1 MARIRAVLFDID
13 GTLLDSNDAH
23 AHAWLDALRG
33 HGRDLPFDL
42 VRSKIGKGGDKLL
55 MEVAQI
61 DDQSPEGKLII
72 ERRVAVLKAHY
83 LPDLGPF
90 VGARTLVD
98 RLRSQGFVCCVVT
111 SAGKGEVSDLLRAAA
126 VADLFEHIVTSDDA
140 DRSKPDPD
148 LVQAA
153 LEKLGVHK
161 REAIMIGDTPYDIAA
176 AARAGVATIAFRS
189 GGWSDRDLDGAI
201 AIYDGPQDLGSR
213 LDRSPLALGVPLDF
227 IPVASPSP
235 SRSAT
240 EGSRGRGRR
249 AAMRG
254 I

>member
-33 HGRDLPFDL
+33 HGRDVPFDL

-55 MEVAQI
+55 LELAGI
-61 DDQSPEGKLII
+61 DVDSPEGRLVV
-72 ERRVAVLKAHY
+72 ERRTAVFKAYY

-90 VGARTLVD
+90 PGARALVD
-98 RLRSQGFVCCVVT
+98 RLRSRGLALCVVT
-111 SAGKGEVSDLLRAAA
+111 SATAAEVADTLRTAA
-126 VADLFEHIVTSDDA
+126 VADLFEHVVTSEDV

-148 LVQAA
+148 LVKMG
-153 LEKLGVHK
+153 LEKVGVGP
-161 REAIMIGDTPYDIAA
+161 REAVLVGDTPYDIMAA
-176 AARAGVATIAFRS
+176 SRAGVSTIAFRS
-189 GGWSDRDLDGAI
+189 GGWTDRDLDGAI
-201 AIYDGPQDLGSR
+201 AIYDGPQDLASR
-213 LDRSPLALGVPLDF
+213 LEHSPLALGVSDESAP
-227 IPVASPSP
+227 PSGP
-235 SRSAT
+235 I
-240 EGSRGRGRR
+240 SRGRTRR

>member
-1 MARIRAVLFDID
+1 MARIRAVLFDVD

-61 DDQSPEGKLII
+61 DHQSPEGKLLI

-90 VGARTLVD
+90 PGARALVD

-111 SAGKGEVSDLLRAAA
+111 SAASAELSDLLRAAA

-140 DRSKPDPD
+140 ERSKPDPD
-148 LVQAA
+148 LVKAA
-153 LEKLGVHK
+153 LDKLGVGP
-161 REAIMIGDTPYDIAA
+161 REAIMIGDTPYDIAS

-189 GGWSDRDLDGAI
+189 GGWSDRDLDGAV
-201 AIYDGPQDLGSR
+201 AIYDGPQDLALR
-213 LDRSPLALGVPLDF
+213 LDRSPLALGVSDEFVPAGP
-227 IPVASPSP
+227 I
-235 SRSAT
+235 
-240 EGSRGRGRR
+240 SRGRGRR